1 MSKSYNMGKASQGE
15 GKGKGKVGG
24 KGYAKSSP
32 ISPFD
37 VGGKGYSPYGG
48 SQTPPSGN
56 NNYYWRWQGQY
67 WWWPEEASGSQNWG
81 HMGREWPEVA
91 VAEPDYWQRQPETA
105 SGSQHGP
112 ASYGGS
118 QTPPKKYIE
127 KIDNSKKLYNLTQ
140 NAFTDIFSV
149 EKGQRRK
156 QRLSIENIRKDSA
169 MKRSDAKF
177 QFDPLEEV
185 HLTWPFGINQMS
197 EIMGIP
203 RWYQEHVEKRA
214 KELNS
219 LVKIR
224 SQKWMAEVKHG
235 HLHATLCGPFRFVLM
250 RFMYASLRSAYP
262 TCMENVEIENVG
274 GDLCSDPTR
283 TSGEVK
289 HLLNAS
295 QTAFTKSDRDAPPWL
310 QKLSG
315 YVSGVE

>member
-37 VGGKGYSPYGG
+37 VGEKGYSPYGG

-91 VAEPDYWQRQPETA
+91 VAEADYWQRQPETA

-127 KIDNSKKLYNLTQ
+127 KIDNSKRWYNLSQ
-140 NAFTDIFSV
+140 NAVTDFFCF
-149 EKGQRRK
+149 EKGQYRK
-156 QRLSIENIRKDSA
+156 QRLSIDDIRKDSA
-169 MKRSDAKF
+169 MKRSAANFKF
-177 QFDPLEEV
+177 GPLEELHV
-185 HLTWPFGINQMS
+185 TWPFAINEMNT
-197 EIMGIP
+197 IMGIP
-203 RWYQEHVEKRA
+203 RWYQEQVEKRA
-214 KELNS
+214 TQLNS

-224 SQKWMAEVKHG
+224 KQKWMCEVKDG
-235 HLHATLCGPFRFVLM
+235 HLHATFCGPLRFVLM
-250 RFMYASLRSAYP
+250 RYMYSSLRNADP
-262 TCMENVEIENVG
+262 TCMENVEIGNVG
-274 GDLCSDPTR
+274 GDLCSAPTI
-283 TSGEVK
+283 TNEEVT

-295 QTAFTKSDRDAPPWL
+295 QTAFTKSDREVAPWL
-310 QKLSG
+310 QKYLG